1 MARPATWDISIS
13 QLNDKID
20 DYKHGAERGDFR
32 ASWEHLLAY
41 LGLSAQEATQIRE
54 AAEASKESPYVAH
67 VALLKKTATWVA
79 GQLASASGWGG
90 ANTSKA
96 DISIANRLG
105 KCNITNL

>member
-13 QLNDKID
+13 QLIDKID

-67 VALLKKTATWVA
+67 VALLKKPRRGSLGSLRALPA
-79 GQLASASGWGG
+79 GAGRTLPRRYSSRSRQ
-90 ANTSKA
+90 
-96 DISIANRLG
+96 
-105 KCNITNL
+105 